1 MIPVAEIRALQAEW
15 QLRDDVIEKDYAL
28 GWVLAGIAAEPNL
41 KDTWIFK
48 GGTALRKCYFETYR
62 LSEDL
67 DFSLT
72 SDGPD
77 DPDQL
82 VPIFQRVSAWLR
94 SLRARGHGRRRQLQ
108 APQEPACT
116 TEPSARRSATSKAT
130 SCLIMSSLCPRL
142 RARITAS
149 TSASS
154 HPTARAPSGMLG
166 GKMPSSCCA

>member
-82 VPIFQRVSAWLR
+82 VPIFQRVSAWLMDR
-94 SLRARGHGRRRQLQ
+94 CGLEVTVDAGSFKRRKNRRARPNLRLVAPRRARRR
-108 APQEPACT
+108 AV
-116 TEPSARRSATSKAT
+116 
-130 SCLIMSSLCPRL
+130 
-142 RARITAS
+142 
-149 TSASS
+149 
-154 HPTARAPSGMLG
+154 
-166 GKMPSSCCA
+166 